1 MIRFRFYFSGR
12 VQGVGF
18 RFTARSLAVPMGLT
32 GFVQNLSDG
41 RVLMEAQGSQSNIDT
56 VISRLVSGDSYIR
69 ITNIEKE
76 EIPIVQGEK
85 AFDYRF

>member
-41 RVLMEAQGSQSNIDT
+41 RVLMEVQGSQSNIDT

-85 AFDYRF
+85 VFDYRF

>member
-41 RVLMEAQGSQSNIDT
+41 RVLMEVQGSQSNIDT